1 MRRTIGL
8 ELRATSMAIPAPRPI
23 APPIAANRIVSG
35 TQLEPPL
42 SRCRWQ
48 RVAAKAPSAAAP
60 ITAPINAPFRSESRA
75 AARCGR
81 GPPTQTPSPETA
93 RCSIGPTVAGGRAA
107 PALGMLTA
115 AASGADRWAKRDVG
129 IVVTLNITR
138 TEYPTRR
145 TLQLRSTIPSAGLA
159 AVVSLS
165 FCGIKRAAVTGAA
178 AAGRPVEDDAA
189 ARDPVRQKYEREPDA
204 ASVG

>member
-1 MRRTIGL
+1 MQVAKSCRTGSERGRAEYGANHRTVPQRIACRGA
-8 ELRATSMAIPAPRPI
+8 LR
-23 APPIAANRIVSG
+23 
-35 TQLEPPL
+35 
-42 SRCRWQ
+42 W
-48 RVAAKAPSAAAP
+48 
-60 ITAPINAPFRSESRA
+60 
-75 AARCGR
+75 
-81 GPPTQTPSPETA
+81 PPTQTPSPETA

-107 PALGMLTA
+107 PTLGMLTA

-138 TEYPTRR
+138 TEYTAGR
-145 TLQLRSTIPSAGLA
+145 TLQLRFTIPSAGLA